1 MFAAVITRTVVRPRF
16 EAPLLKQGW
25 GLLTPG
31 HRRGAIRMWLLML
44 VAMGLETLGVG
55 FVIPLLVVMSERDLG
70 ARYPA
75 LAPVLAHLGHPTQG
89 QLIALGMLAL
99 VVVFAVKS
107 AFVGFVTWRQAR
119 FVFRV
124 QVDLAQRLFRGYLR
138 APYVF
143 HTKRNSSQLVATVNA
158 ETEVFARSG
167 LQAALN
173 VLTDGQVLVG
183 ISVLLL
189 VVEPLGALVVAG
201 LVGGAIWL
209 FNRVTRDRVVRWAR
223 DRQKH
228 NLLRYQ
234 ALHEGLGGVKDVKV
248 LGRESDFLDV
258 FFEHSDLAADAV
270 VKQTALQ
277 RLPKLWLEL
286 LGVVGLATLVLVLL
300 LLKQPL
306 YSLVP
311 TVGLFAAAAFKMIP
325 SLGRVMAGV
334 QNLRFAVPVV
344 GSLHEETR
352 ILDALEEEGT
362 VEPLE
367 LTGELRLDDV
377 TFTYPDA
384 HRPAISGASLSIR
397 RGAAVGFVGPS
408 GAGKSTLVDLVLG
421 LLRPDSGAVRVDGVD
436 IQAALRGWLDQI
448 GYVSQ
453 SVFLSDDSLKRNV
466 AFGLADRDID
476 PGAVDRA
483 LRAAQLEE
491 FVRDLPEGA
500 DTRVGERGVR
510 LSGGQRQR
518 IGIARALYHDPSV
531 LVLDEATSS
540 LDIATEESVMEAVE
554 ALRGSKTLLIVS
566 HRPGTVKRCD
576 VIVRLEHGRLVDVT
590 CAEAVSG
597 LRTPA

>member
-1 MFAAVITRTVVRPRF
+1 
-16 EAPLLKQGW
+16 
-25 GLLTPG
+25 
-31 HRRGAIRMWLLML
+31 
-44 VAMGLETLGVG
+44 
-55 FVIPLLVVMSERDLG
+55 
-70 ARYPA
+70 
-75 LAPVLAHLGHPTQG
+75 
-89 QLIALGMLAL
+89 
-99 VVVFAVKS
+99 
-107 AFVGFVTWRQAR
+107 
-119 FVFRV
+119 
-124 QVDLAQRLFRGYLR
+124 
-138 APYVF
+138 
-143 HTKRNSSQLVATVNA
+143 
-158 ETEVFARSG
+158 
-167 LQAALN
+167 
-173 VLTDGQVLVG
+173 
-183 ISVLLL
+183 
-189 VVEPLGALVVAG
+189 
-201 LVGGAIWL
+201 
-209 FNRVTRDRVVRWAR
+209 
-223 DRQKH
+223 
-228 NLLRYQ
+228 
-234 ALHEGLGGVKDVKV
+234 
-248 LGRESDFLDV
+248 
-258 FFEHSDLAADAV
+258 
-270 VKQTALQ
+270 
-277 RLPKLWLEL
+277 
-286 LGVVGLATLVLVLL
+286 LATLVLVLL